1 MSVSSSTAGGGNEL
15 LPLGRS
21 RHPTM
26 DEMFAP
32 RARERSSITPEQALI
47 HMIKVMMGTGRVFE
61 SIQFFQVSLFPGML
75 SLPLAFKH
83 SGLWLGF
90 TLLPFICLIC
100 IYCTRQLVFAQHYV
114 GFLKSQPRMDYANV
128 MRSAVELGPEWIRHR
143 GYFWKQMVNFN
154 MFTAQLGF
162 CCVYFVFMADNLK
175 QFFDQTSWIRISQAG
190 WIALLLVPICALC
203 TIRELKQL
211 APLAGVANVV
221 YLIALAIVMQNL
233 LSTSV
238 PSWSLPAVGELR
250 NLPLFFGTV
259 MFAFEGVA
267 VVLPI
272 ENQMSDPIHFIT
284 RSGVLNTSCFLVLI
298 AYMTVGFFGYLR
310 FGNDVLDTITLN
322 LPQTNFYQT
331 IKLMFV
337 ACIMVSYPLQF
348 YVPMERAEKWIHRKV
363 APEKQEKLIYTVR
376 MVTVLLTCM
385 LAELIPHLAL
395 FISLVGSVA
404 GSFLTL
410 VFPPMI
416 ELLCYYARDELT
428 WWVWTRN
435 IALMLVA
442 VIGFATG
449 TYASLV
455 DIIKAF
461 GKPDV

>member
-1 MSVSSSTAGGGNEL
+1 MNPKKIIFVVSS
-15 LPLGRS
+15 
-21 RHPTM
+21 
-26 DEMFAP
+26 
-32 RARERSSITPEQALI
+32 
-47 HMIKVMMGTGRVFE
+47 
-61 SIQFFQVSLFPGML
+61 
-75 SLPLAFKH
+75 
-83 SGLWLGF
+83 
-90 TLLPFICLIC
+90 
-100 IYCTRQLVFAQHYV
+100 
-114 GFLKSQPRMDYANV
+114 KSQPRMDYANV

>member
-47 HMIKVMMGTGRVFE
+47 HMIKVMMGT
-61 SIQFFQVSLFPGML
+61 GML

-416 ELLCYYARDELT
+416 ELLCYYAR
-428 WWVWTRN
+428 
-435 IALMLVA
+435 
-442 VIGFATG
+442 
-449 TYASLV
+449 
-455 DIIKAF
+455 
-461 GKPDV
+461 